1 MAAIRNPAGNRTE
14 KVDIVTEILD
24 FGQDSAVDEVPDLTE
39 RIRKVKAKIEEIN
52 ERIARLTQRIG

>member
-1 MAAIRNPAGNRTE
+1 MAAIRNSAGNRPG

-24 FGQDSAVDEVPDLTE
+24 FGQDSTVVATPDLTE